1 MPADETQHRDERR
14 MTVDGA
20 EDITPREL
28 QLLQFA
34 ADGVSSDEIGER
46 LQISRSTVDGHF
58 TNVYRK
64 FGVHTKSGAVAVALR
79 RRHIS

>member
-14 MTVDGA
+14 TVGDA

-34 ADGVSSDEIGER
+34 ADGVSSDEIGGR

-64 FGVHTKSGAVAVALR
+64 FGVHTKPGAVAVALR
-79 RRHIS
+79 RRLIS

>member
-1 MPADETQHRDERR
+1 
-14 MTVDGA
+14 MTVDDDA
-20 EDITPREL
+20 DITPREL

-34 ADGVSSDEIGER
+34 ADGVSSDEIGKR

>member
-14 MTVDGA
+14 MTVDDDA
-20 EDITPREL
+20 DITPREL